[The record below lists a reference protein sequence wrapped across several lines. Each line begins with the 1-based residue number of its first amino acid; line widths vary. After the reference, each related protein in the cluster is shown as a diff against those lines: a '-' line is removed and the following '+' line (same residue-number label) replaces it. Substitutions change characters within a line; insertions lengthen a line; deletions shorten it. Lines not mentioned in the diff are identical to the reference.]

1 MPTIE
6 AGLKSYIET
15 TVTAAGKGYPY
26 EVPLDAAYP
35 AWAYQTI
42 SDNEV
47 LSHGGRTGF
56 AKARIQL
63 DFIARETASKTDYAI
78 IKEIADAAR
87 NALDGF
93 KGSLGGVTVDYCKV
107 EINDDWAEVHK
118 LPVQRFDVIV
128 NYHR

>member
-6 AGLKSYIET
+6 EGLLSYIET
-15 TVTAAGKGYPY
+15 AVTAAGKGYPI
-26 EVPLDAAYP
+26 EVPSDAAFP

-42 SDNEV
+42 SDNEM
-47 LSHGGRTGF
+47 LSHAGRSGF
-56 AKARIQL
+56 ATARIQL
-63 DFIARETASKTDYAI
+63 DFMAKETASKSDYAI
-78 IKEIADAAR
+78 IKEIAVSAR

-107 EINDDWAEVHK
+107 ELTDDWADVHK
-118 LPVQRFDVIV
+118 LPVQRFDVIL

>member
-6 AGLKSYIET
+6 AGLKSHIET

-26 EVPLDAAYP
+26 EVPLDAVYP

-63 DFIARETASKTDYAI
+63 DFIARETSLKTDYAI
-78 IKEIADAAR
+78 IKEIADAVR

-107 EINDDWAEVHK
+107 ELNDDWADVHR
-118 LPVQRFDVIV
+118 LPVQRFDVLV